1 MDTSE
6 TYVKMCEKAL
16 KDIGNPKRSMIDN
29 ELQMVDRLTLWARRY
44 PDGIYFT
51 WIAEKTFDDAI
62 PVYAQDQLWEIFD
75 NTKGLLSGEVQL
87 IYEYMRSFL
96 GHNNWPETWEQLL
109 LRFVM
114 KEKYGKI
121 WNGEDWDKSDKF
133 VKVK

>member
-6 TYVKMCEKAL
+6 TYVKMCEKAVEIQVL
-16 KDIGNPKRSMIDN
+16 AKLFEKDQYSFWVCSKWHLPVHSGRFFS
-29 ELQMVDRLTLWARRY
+29 
-44 PDGIYFT
+44 
-51 WIAEKTFDDAI
+51 DDI
-62 PVYAQDQLWEIFD
+62 WLPRQDQLWEIFD

-109 LRFVM
+109 LRFAM